1 MQVSEELIHKIL
13 NYLAQKPYY
22 EVVDLINEIQLHI
35 RQQPKQGDNA
45 DSRDE
50 SNN

>member
-1 MQVSEELIHKIL
+1 MQVSKDLLYKIV
-13 NYLAQKPYY
+13 NYLAQRPYY

-35 RQQPKQGDNA
+35 RQQPKQGGNA

-50 SNN
+50 SDN